1 MNTSLICGG
10 VYECPKCRHKTNVN
24 SPNDFPVVFGLI
36 DVIRALKTKKLVS
49 SIRAHSMESGA
60 TNADACNIHYKPIS
74 HWCNK
79 CELWICELCTESH
92 SVLMG
97 CSTVTSTEAIGTLK
111 HKHIA
116 GINTLMTVCEEDVKY
131 LTLKKQELDR
141 KLQTWTEQDSLKCL
155 KCPPK
160 LSSMSSTI
168 VLHNC
173 HPIFWMTKMEYME
186 DISNTVVPALLR
198 NGPQKSRTCNGFRE
212 VTSCN
217 SWKSPVTHFFYFSII
232 FLGHYAKNAVYG
244 KCVPNQNDLTVS
256 TLFQLGASVNCTGKG
271 NKGDFNGSISKKWL
285 RLKGQEQIWKKS
297 VEKGCASCKL
307 WICASCEEYHTPD
320 ISFEI
325 KDY

>member
-1 MNTSLICGG
+1 
-10 VYECPKCRHKTNVN
+10 
-24 SPNDFPVVFGLI
+24 
-36 DVIRALKTKKLVS
+36 
-49 SIRAHSMESGA
+49 MESGA

-217 SWKSPVTHFFYFSII
+217 S
-232 FLGHYAKNAVYG
+232 
-244 KCVPNQNDLTVS
+244 
-256 TLFQLGASVNCTGKG
+256 
-271 NKGDFNGSISKKWL
+271 
-285 RLKGQEQIWKKS
+285 
-297 VEKGCASCKL
+297 
-307 WICASCEEYHTPD
+307 
-320 ISFEI
+320 
-325 KDY
+325 